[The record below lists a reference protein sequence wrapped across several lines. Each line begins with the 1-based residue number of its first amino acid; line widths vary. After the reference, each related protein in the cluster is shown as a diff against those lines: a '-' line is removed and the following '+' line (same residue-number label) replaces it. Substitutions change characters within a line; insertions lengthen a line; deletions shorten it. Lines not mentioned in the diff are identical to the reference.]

1 MATPIQTTEAKLDQW
16 RNLVTSN
23 FSPVKQLVDLVKYPV
38 ITEKTF
44 RNYLKYNQYTFDVDL
59 KLTKTDIKK
68 LFEAIFD
75 VEVIKVNTH
84 IPPRHMRRVGY
95 AAGYKPY
102 YKRVIIT
109 IGKDQKLGV
118 LKTDK
123 TA

>member
-1 MATPIQTTEAKLDQW
+1 MTININNSETKFDQW
-16 RNLVTSN
+16 RNIVTSN
-23 FSPVKQLVDLVKYPV
+23 FSPIKKLVDLVKYPV

-68 LFEAIFD
+68 LFEAIFEVD
-75 VEVIKVNTH
+75 VIKINTH

-95 AAGYKPY
+95 AAGYKPH

-109 IGKDQKLGV
+109 IGKDQKLGS
-118 LKTDK
+118 LKVDK
-123 TA
+123 P